1 VPELCF
7 QPHDRMGDVHV
18 QGIAAELEF
27 TEEQEARLA
36 EYNEEAVTSFSYE
49 GIQYGIPAVVET
61 YAMFYNTDLVPE
73 TPETMEEL
81 IEVAQDLTDG
91 DTYGFLMNAT
101 DFYFAYPF

>member
-1 VPELCF
+1 ISNFSL
-7 QPHDRMGDVHV
+7 HDALP
-18 QGIAAELEF
+18 I
-27 TEEQEARLA
+27 
-36 EYNEEAVTSFSYE
+36 YEEAVTSFSYE

-73 TPETMEEL
+73 TPETIEEL

-101 DFYFAYPF
+101 DFYFAYPFLTGAEGYVFGQDED